1 MATQRERRERTVAA
15 IVTAAYPLLVTHGY
29 ASVRVDDIVEAAG
42 VAKGA
47 FYHHF
52 ASKQALFDHLVDHA
66 QREIATA
73 MSAHPRPAPLTA
85 ADLAEVLEDYLR
97 AASRPDR
104 RRVLLVDGPEVLG
117 WERWREIDNRHFA
130 GMTRA
135 AIAMIVPER
144 TPDDRID
151 AATRLILGAVMEAA
165 LETGRAAD
173 PDAAVALHGGVLR
186 GLLDGLATLS

>member
-1 MATQRERRERTVAA
+1 MVTQQERRERTVAA
-15 IVTAAYPLLVTHGY
+15 IVAAAYSLLADRGY
-29 ASVRVDDIVEAAG
+29 AAVRVDDVVGAAG

-52 ASKQALFDHLVDHA
+52 ASKQALLDHLVDHA
-66 QREIATA
+66 QQEIAA
-73 MSAHPRPAPLTA
+73 VMSANPRPAPLA
-85 ADLAEVLEDYLR
+85 ATDLAEVLEQYLR
-97 AASRPDR
+97 VASRPDR

-135 AIAMIVPER
+135 AIAMIVPDG

-151 AATRLILGAVMEAA
+151 AATRLVLGAVMEAA
-165 LETGRAAD
+165 LATGRAAD
-173 PDAAVALHGGVLR
+173 PDAAAALHGRVLR
-186 GLLDGLATLS
+186 VLLQGLATLP

>member
-1 MATQRERRERTVAA
+1 VATQRERRERTVAA

-29 ASVRVDDIVEAAG
+29 AAVRVDDIVEAAG

-52 ASKQALFDHLVDHA
+52 PSKQALFDHLVDHA
-66 QREIATA
+66 QAEIATA
-73 MSAHPRPAPLTA
+73 MAARPRPAPLTA
-85 ADLAEVLEDYLR
+85 ADLAEVLRDYLR

-117 WERWREIDNRHFA
+117 WERWREIDDRHFA

-135 AIAMIVPER
+135 AIAMIVPDG

-151 AATRLILGAVMEAA
+151 AATRLVLGAVMEAA
-165 LETGRAAD
+165 LATGRAAD
-173 PDAAVALHGGVLR
+173 PDAAVTLHGHVLR
-186 GLLDGLATLS
+186 VLLDGLATLS